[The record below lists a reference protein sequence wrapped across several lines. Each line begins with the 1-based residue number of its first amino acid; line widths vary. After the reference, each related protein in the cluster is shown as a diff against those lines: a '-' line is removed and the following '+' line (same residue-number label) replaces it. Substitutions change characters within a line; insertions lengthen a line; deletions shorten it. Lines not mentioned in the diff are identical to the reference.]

1 MYTVVCLQLCA
12 GKEAACDVGVYAI
25 KTLFEDDDVE
35 AILLV
40 DAVNAFNSL
49 NHPTLPIDQ

>member
-12 GKEAACDVGVYAI
+12 GKEAACEVGVYAI